1 MEGHFRLGP
10 WLVQPTLDT
19 AVRNGMT
26 SHLTPKAMEVLVC
39 LAEHAGEP
47 VAKEKLLQTVWPDT
61 FVGDD
66 VLKGSI
72 AELRRVFEDDAKDPR
87 FVQTIAKRGY
97 RLIAPVEWVDRE
109 QRASAEQLKA
119 DTVRVTG
126 ARNHKLWIVGSLV
139 ASAALLFVLLGVF
152 DVGGLHK
159 RLGASAGPQI
169 HSLAVLPLRNL
180 SSDPNQEYF
189 SDGLTDELITDL
201 AQIGSIKVISHTS
214 TMQYRDAKK
223 PLPEIARELNVDGI
237 IEGTVQRS
245 GNRVRITAQLIHG
258 PSDKHLWANSYER
271 DTRDIFALEHDVT
284 EDIANQ
290 VQARVV
296 TPARTP
302 RAQARPV
309 NTKALDA
316 YLEGTYHMHRVGH
329 GSVDEE
335 LNKAAE
341 YFQQAIDADPNFAP
355 AYLGL
360 SDAVG
365 SHLRNSIERAAG
377 SKSPLD
383 KAVEL
388 DPTSS
393 QAWGELASYKL
404 YYLLDWSGAEKD
416 FRHAIALNPNDA
428 DAHEGLSQYL
438 YAMGRLDEAWN
449 ESQITQELDP
459 NQEHLSG
466 GLFARREYDRQI
478 EVLSRWIE
486 RHSDDGD
493 AYWNLYWGYVLKGM
507 HKPAIEAL
515 ERAVT
520 LLGLP
525 ETADRIQQT
534 FATSGYEAAIRAFAQ
549 ELERLA
555 SDKQVFLP
563 GFTAEAYAVVGD
575 KDRAFYWLE
584 QAYQHRELAGREP
597 GLVFLKVDPM
607 FDSLR
612 SDPRYKDLLRR
623 IGLRP

>member
-1 MEGHFRLGP
+1 VEGHFRLGP

>member
-1 MEGHFRLGP
+1 VEGHFRLGP

-258 PSDKHLWANSYER
+258 PSDKHLWANRYER

>member
-10 WLVQPTLDT
+10 WLVQPNLDT
-19 AVRNGMT
+19 AVRNGTT

-39 LAEHAGEP
+39 LAEHPGEP

-72 AELRRVFEDDAKDPR
+72 AELRRVFEDDAKDPH
-87 FVQTIAKRGY
+87 FIQTISKRGY
-97 RLIAPVEWVDRE
+97 RLIVPAEWVDRE
-109 QRASAEQLKA
+109 QSASAGQLESGSI
-119 DTVRVTG
+119 RVTV
-126 ARNHKLWIVGSLV
+126 ARNRKLWMAGSVVGG
-139 ASAALLFVLLGVF
+139 AALIFVLLGIF
-152 DVGGLHK
+152 DVGDLRT
-159 RLGASAGPQI
+159 RLRASAAPQI

-189 SDGLTDELITDL
+189 SDGLTDELITSL

-214 TMQYRDAKK
+214 TMQYKDARK
-223 PLPEIARELNVDGI
+223 PLPEIALELNVDGI

-245 GNRVRITAQLIHG
+245 GDRVRITAQLIHG

-284 EDIANQ
+284 KDIAAQ

-296 TPARTP
+296 LPTGTPGAR
-302 RAQARPV
+302 ARPV
-309 NTKALDA
+309 NPRALDA
-316 YLEGTYHMHRVGH
+316 YLEGNYHMHRVGH

-341 YFQQAIDADPNFAP
+341 YFQQAIDADPGFAP

-360 SDAVG
+360 ADAVG
-365 SHLRNSIERAAG
+365 SHLRNSVERAAG

-388 DPTSS
+388 DPSSS

-404 YYLLDWSGAEKD
+404 FYLLDWSGAEKD
-416 FRHAIALNPNDA
+416 YRHAIALNPNDA

-493 AYWNLYWGYVLKGM
+493 AYWNLYWAYVLKGM
-507 HKPAIEAL
+507 HKQAIEAL
-515 ERAVT
+515 ERSVS
-520 LLGLP
+520 LYGLP
-525 ETADRIQQT
+525 KTADRIQQT

-584 QAYQHRELAGREP
+584 QAYQHPELTGREP